1 MFITQE
7 RKDHQRNR
15 GDERML
21 DVMVQWEQGP
31 GEHPSIARVSSVAS
45 YGTLESPSRDVVTLY
60 GQPTPESFALA
71 LAAAVEARKG
81 SSAPHATREMNVSES
96 TGAVGDAAWRDHSTG
111 ELIRRDLNIPLTV
124 LRETAQDLLAEG
136 GQAIR
141 RLLAGLLM
149 PEWPEGSNR
158 ALSFQLA
165 GGPPQRTSDM
175 LAAVREADAGNF
187 DDE

>member
-1 MFITQE
+1 
-7 RKDHQRNR
+7 
-15 GDERML
+15 ML
-21 DVMVQWEQGP
+21 DVMVQWEQGA

-45 YGTLESPSRDVVTLY
+45 LGTLESPSRDVVTLY
-60 GQPTPESFALA
+60 GQPTPESLALA

-81 SSAPHATREMNVSES
+81 PSAPHATREMSVTELS
-96 TGAVGDAAWRDHSTG
+96 GAVGDAAWRDQSTG
-111 ELIRRDLNIPLTV
+111 ELMRRDLNIPLTV
-124 LRETAQDLLAEG
+124 LRETAQDLLNEG

-165 GGPPQRTSDM
+165 GGGAPKRSSDM
-175 LAAVREADAGNF
+175 LAALREADGDNV

>member
-1 MFITQE
+1 
-7 RKDHQRNR
+7 
-15 GDERML
+15 ML
-21 DVMVQWEQGP
+21 DVMVQWEQGL

-45 YGTLESPSRDVVTLY
+45 PETLESPSRDVVTLY
-60 GQPTPESFALA
+60 GLPTAESLALA

-81 SSAPHATREMNVSES
+81 QSAPHATREMSVTEAS
-96 TGAVGDAAWRDHSTG
+96 GAVGDAAWRDHTTG
-111 ELIRRDLNIPLTV
+111 QLIRADLNIPLIV
-124 LRETAQDLLAEG
+124 LRETAKDLLLEG

-141 RLLAGLLM
+141 RLVAGLLM
-149 PEWPEGSNR
+149 PDWPEGTSR

-165 GGPPQRTSDM
+165 GGGAMYRSSDI